1 MIMKRLFTIIAI
13 LLLGTLA
20 RAQEGLFVE
29 DLFEGR
35 AIPYT
40 MMKRTFISGSQ
51 LHPYKLDTYK
61 SLSFTVDE
69 GKLHTVEVM
78 VLRDAYDAPDKQTD
92 YDGDHLTY
100 ALVCLPPM
108 SGGRNR
114 YLCYQAKEIKGMW
127 DVTVVYLR
135 GPATVEDLNK
145 MFNKKEK

>member
-40 MMKRTFISGSQ
+40 LMKRTFISGSQ

-78 VLRDAYDAPDKQTD
+78 VLRDAYDALDKQTD

-114 YLCYQAKEIKGMW
+114 YLCFQAKEIKGFW

-135 GPATVEDLNK
+135 GTATVEDLNL
-145 MFNKKEK
+145 MFNKKEQ

>member
-1 MIMKRLFTIIAI
+1 MKRLFTIIAI

-40 MMKRTFISGSQ
+40 LMKRTFISGSQ

-69 GKLHTVEVM
+69 GKLHTVEV
-78 VLRDAYDAPDKQTD
+78 
-92 YDGDHLTY
+92 
-100 ALVCLPPM
+100 
-108 SGGRNR
+108 
-114 YLCYQAKEIKGMW
+114 
-127 DVTVVYLR
+127 
-135 GPATVEDLNK
+135 
-145 MFNKKEK
+145 

>member
-1 MIMKRLFTIIAI
+1 MIMKRLYTIIAI

-40 MMKRTFISGSQ
+40 LMKRTFISGSQ
-51 LHPYKLDTYK
+51 LHPYKL
-61 SLSFTVDE
+61 
-69 GKLHTVEVM
+69 EVM

-135 GPATVEDLNK
+135 GPATMEDLNK